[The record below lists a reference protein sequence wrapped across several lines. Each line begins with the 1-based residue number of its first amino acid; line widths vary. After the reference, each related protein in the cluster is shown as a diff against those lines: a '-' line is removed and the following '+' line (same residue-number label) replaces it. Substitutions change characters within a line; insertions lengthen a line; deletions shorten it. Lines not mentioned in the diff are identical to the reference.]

1 MRRYMLSG
9 MILTVGAVSVL
20 LAQDKARPQAGEAKL
35 LPGVKALP
43 LGLIAKS
50 QSNPVF
56 QAARVGADDAAKEWT
71 KKLGIPVTVDWR
83 TPTDE
88 NAQKQAEFLD
98 QLVNKGVR
106 GVSIS
111 CSDANTLTD
120 AINRAVGRGVAVMC
134 FDSDAPAS
142 KRF

>member
-1 MRRYMLSG
+1 MVMYRVM
-9 MILTVGAVSVL
+9 SVL
-20 LAQDKARPQAGEAKL
+20 AGFVAMSGVVVADAQDKPSSTL
-35 LPGVKALP
+35 LPGAKDLR

-56 QAARVGADDAAKEWT
+56 QAARVGAEDAAKEWS

-134 FDSDAPAS
+134 FD
-142 KRF
+142 